1 MNGLRKM
8 KKNTDI
14 NTQSPDNNKNK
25 DKEDQEWK
33 QKILDRMGMMRDE
46 NGQIVSKP
54 QDPNYTTLY

>member
-1 MNGLRKM
+1 M